1 LRSCR
6 TGIRPADD
14 AAEEN
19 AWYRR
24 IARASDVKAE
34 KASFEVAKK
43 NSSTIERRAG
53 GARWV
58 HRRDGSHRP
67 DEPRGGRE
75 PAARRGPDGHLRGGG
90 AHRPAQEI
98 RTHQGSRGQ
107 DRGLDRAGA
116 RGSLG
121 DRRSAQG
128 TGEEDVAGGRE
139 GGGRAR
145 THQGDAQQ
153 RAAGRGED
161 AEGAS
166 SPSPTRERVK
176 RDEHARRLRSPLR
189 ERLCPDAGE
198 TRGRSARTRGTV
210 ARSNAASIDAYRTA
224 RRDASDRR
232 GAPVE
237 RPTDAPEIP
246 RRYERDADAY

>member
-1 LRSCR
+1 
-6 TGIRPADD
+6 
-14 AAEEN
+14 
-19 AWYRR
+19 
-24 IARASDVKAE
+24 
-34 KASFEVAKK
+34 VAKK
-43 NSSTIERRAG
+43 NSSTIARRAG

-98 RTHQGSRGQ
+98 RTHQGGRGQ

-116 RGSLG
+116 GGSLG

-166 SPSPTRERVK
+166 SPSLSTRERTT
-176 RDEHARRLRSPLR
+176 RRTRPTVAKPSSFG
-189 ERLCPDAGE
+189 LCPDAGE